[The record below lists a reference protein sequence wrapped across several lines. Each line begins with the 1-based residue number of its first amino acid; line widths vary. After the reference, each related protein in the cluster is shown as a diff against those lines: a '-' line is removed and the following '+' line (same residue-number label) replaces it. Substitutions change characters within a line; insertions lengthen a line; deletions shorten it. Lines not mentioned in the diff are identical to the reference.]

1 MDVESSAQE
10 AQLLVGK
17 DVESQAQEKRTK
29 QTHNR
34 PLTVTWASGAAA
46 IVLLIA
52 SVGLLYSFPAS
63 RRVFTFLSSG
73 QTPFLSDSSTY
84 ILSPWQIKSGVQTP
98 PPDPQDFKP
107 PSKGEGWP
115 PLNAL
120 SRQML
125 EFNKKGPWRNIV
137 PPGSIPTDITLKMVP
152 IVVYVHNRPSY
163 LREVLVRLSGVEG
176 VNETLLIV
184 SHDGYFP
191 EMVEVVRD
199 FTFMRIKQ
207 VRGLHFL
214 SSGNDLGS

>member
-1 MDVESSAQE
+1 MDEETSAQE
-10 AQLLVGK
+10 ARLPLEK
-17 DVESQAQEKRTK
+17 DVESQAQDARTK
-29 QTHNR
+29 QTQKR
-34 PLTVTWASGAAA
+34 LLTSIRASGAAA

-52 SVGLLYSFPAS
+52 SVGLLYSFPVS
-63 RRVFTFLSSG
+63 RIAFTFLG

-84 ILSPWQIKSGVQTP
+84 ILSPWRNRSGVQTP
-98 PPDPQDFKP
+98 PPDPQDFEP

-152 IVVYVHNRPSY
+152 IVVYVHNRPKY
-163 LREVLVRLSGVEG
+163 LREVLVRLSGVKG
-176 VNETLLIV
+176 INETLLIV

-191 EMVEVVRD
+191 KMVEVVRD

-207 VRGLHFL
+207 VRVLHVL
-214 SSGNDLGS
+214 SSWDDLGS